1 MASGPSSYRDLKEM
15 GPRSVQFWADL
26 RDIGRCFHE
35 QEPPKPFRA
44 ILDDFKQL
52 ETIPINCRRSYMILG
67 LSSWSDFVRF
77 HTISSEF
84 QRVRPIV
91 DISAGG

>member
-1 MASGPSSYRDLKEM
+1 MASVPSSYRDLKEM

-26 RDIGRCFHE
+26 RDIRRCFHE

-52 ETIPINCRRSYMILG
+52 ETIPINCTRSYMILG
-67 LSSWSDFVRF
+67 LSS
-77 HTISSEF
+77 
-84 QRVRPIV
+84 
-91 DISAGG
+91 

>member
-1 MASGPSSYRDLKEM
+1 M

-35 QEPPKPFRA
+35 QEPPKPFRV

-52 ETIPINCRRSYMILG
+52 ETIPINCTRSYMILG
-67 LSSWSDFVRF
+67 LSS
-77 HTISSEF
+77 
-84 QRVRPIV
+84 
-91 DISAGG
+91 